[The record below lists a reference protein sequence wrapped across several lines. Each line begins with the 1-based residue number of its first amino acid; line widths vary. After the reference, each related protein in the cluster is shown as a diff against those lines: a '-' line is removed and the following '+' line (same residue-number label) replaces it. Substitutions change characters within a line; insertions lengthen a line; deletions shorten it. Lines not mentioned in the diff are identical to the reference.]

1 MRQPYAETTPYDEL
15 NKCYIYY
22 NRINVNDAV
31 ETVKLGLEQ
40 EGFDKEINQLIQ
52 VNHKNTKRKI
62 KQSINTKF
70 KNEIILIPKISVKKN
85 NGFKRFNYIS
95 DILSKIEWNKFSY
108 DKIDNL
114 LNLESKDENYIQE
127 LDFDEHDDGR
137 LKVFEKDH
145 QNRILIKRL
154 IIFHL

>member
-31 ETVKLGLEQ
+31 ENVKLGLEQ

-52 VNHKNTKRKI
+52 VHHKNTKRKI

-85 NGFKRFNYIS
+85 NGFKRFN
-95 DILSKIEWNKFSY
+95 
-108 DKIDNL
+108 
-114 LNLESKDENYIQE
+114 
-127 LDFDEHDDGR
+127 
-137 LKVFEKDH
+137 
-145 QNRILIKRL
+145 
-154 IIFHL
+154 